1 LNLPPNLFE
10 HKTLMIAILLLA
22 RRIAEALEVDLDA
35 PVAEICRAVG
45 ASRPSVYEQM
55 GRVLAGIQGL
65 ADAQPGRPA
74 ADDDSAP
81 DARVKSLSL
90 TVDVLSYLLEHPGS
104 AVPQRGRTSY
114 APAFRRFILTR
125 KDHWRGALE
134 AFAEAVRVPLD
145 TLRDW
150 LQKDRAQVMAEPEP
164 KEFPAVPVAAS
175 ELVQQIATEWQS
187 WEGPTRAFFA
197 HAARSFRISPAQV
210 KRVLIILGVISPRR
224 RRRFRYRGETH
235 PLSPGTMLVTDGKRV
250 NVDLTGSG
258 GRIHVNWQA
267 MVDQTTACDT
277 AAVVTREECAAGV
290 AEAYQRSLVKLG
302 GVVPV
307 ALLHDNK
314 PCYDDAALKQM
325 IRYWGTTMI
334 PATPARPENKAVVE
348 GAFGLFEQRV
358 GAIRL
363 DDSNRN
369 SLIQSAIE
377 EVLRAYTAATNSVPR
392 VELDGL
398 SRVGVLQ
405 DSCPSYEQQQRDLAF
420 LANLKAEHES
430 SKRWQRPPDLIS
442 LNLLDGVFER
452 LDLLDKDPKRSLR
465 LYLARYEPTAIR
477 RAAAVVSAKLHRGAV
492 DRRWVHRYLV
502 KVIQTQQDELDLERA
517 AEVLHQLCR
526 IQNQSWTHHEEREY
540 KILLSEHDD
549 PKHLAL
555 TLAEN
560 AAHGGIPVQATFW
573 NEKLLT
579 FLGNKPYL
587 ADTVITHLVRLYEAP
602 HQKRLA
608 LIDLV
613 AAQLQGVA

>member
-1 LNLPPNLFE
+1 LNLPPNLLE

-22 RRIAEALEVDLDA
+22 RRIADALKVDLDT

-55 GRVLAGIQGL
+55 GRVLARIHGL
-65 ADAQPGRPA
+65 AEIRPGRPIGSG
-74 ADDDSAP
+74 DSAEG
-81 DARVKSLSL
+81 DREGSLRL
-90 TVDVLSYLLEHPGS
+90 TVEVLSYLLDHPGS
-104 AVPQRGRTSY
+104 VLPQRGRTWYS
-114 APAFRRFILTR
+114 PAFQRFILTR
-125 KDHWRGALE
+125 KDRWQGTLE
-134 AFAEAVRVPLD
+134 GFAEAVHVPLE

-150 LQKDRAQVMAEPEP
+150 LRQDQPQAMVEPEP
-164 KEFPAVPVAAS
+164 KQRPAVPVDSS
-175 ELVQQIATEWQS
+175 ELVHLIATEWQS
-187 WEGPTRAFFA
+187 WDGPTRAFLG

-250 NVDLTGSG
+250 NVDLTDSG
-258 GRIHVNWQA
+258 ERIHVNWQA

-277 AAVVTREECAAGV
+277 AAVLSNEECAAGV
-290 AEAYQRSLVKLG
+290 AEAYQRSLVTLG
-302 GVVPV
+302 GVVPE

-314 PCYDDAALKQM
+314 PCYDDASLKQT
-325 IRYWGTTMI
+325 IRDCGTTMI
-334 PATPARPENKAVVE
+334 PATPSRAENKAVVE

-363 DDSNRN
+363 DDSNRD
-369 SLIQSAIE
+369 SLIHSAIE

-392 VELDGL
+392 VELDGQ
-398 SRVGVLQ
+398 SRVGALQ

-430 SKRWQRPPDLIS
+430 SQRWQRPPDPTS
-442 LNLLDGVFER
+442 LALLDGVFER

-465 LYLARYEPTAIR
+465 LYLARYQPAAIR
-477 RAAAVVSAKLHRGAV
+477 RAAAIVSAKLFRSAI
-492 DRRWVHRYLV
+492 DRRWAHRYLV

-517 AEVLHQLCR
+517 AQELHQLCR
-526 IQNQSWTHHEEREY
+526 IQNQSWTCHEEREHQ
-540 KILLSEHDD
+540 ILVSEHDD
-549 PKHLAL
+549 PKQLAL
-555 TLAEN
+555 ALAEN

-573 NEKLLT
+573 TDKLLT
-579 FLGNKPYL
+579 LVDNAPYL
-587 ADTVITHLVRLYEAP
+587 AAAVTTHLVRLHEAP

-613 AAQLQGVA
+613 AAQQQRVA